1 MPRRHAET
9 QLGDKLGP
17 RLVELVTAAVV
28 SARRALAPHEAHV
41 RAMGMQRV
49 IDRAGLEI
57 AEHHRDLIHQLLAA
71 DDDLPDW
78 LADYLG
84 RTASGH
90 HQWQAVSGVLGLT
103 GITGGL
109 GTIMSNYLAPAVQHL
124 VSASPQ
130 LQLDQNAA
138 ATAVAR
144 GIIGYGLGEGYAR
157 EAGFSHEQ
165 FGYLV
170 GLAHSHPDLQ
180 TLIEM
185 HNRGLLPQDGM
196 ISHLIQSGIQ
206 PAVAGD
212 MMALNR
218 QLISPADAALAVLR
232 GTLTH
237 AAGAKIAGQNGIAS
251 YDFDTLVANTGEPL
265 GLMQL
270 LEAYRRG
277 LINKQRLEKGIVQ
290 SRVRNEWLDVA
301 EGLRYSPVNTSDAID
316 AWQRGHLTQAQA
328 TTIATQNGVEPSQ
341 VPVLLANAGN
351 PLPLEQLLE
360 LWRRGELTEA
370 QVDKGIVQGRTRTD
384 WTTAAKKLRYQRLS
398 TADAID
404 AWTRGHFTTAQATR
418 AAEENGITPSDVPT
432 LLANAGNPLALEQ
445 LLEAHRRGII
455 NAERMREGIR
465 AGRTRNDWI
474 DTAVALSFSPM
485 STADAVTA
493 SVQNNLTKEAAR
505 KIAVENGLREQ
516 DFDPLWATAGA
527 PLARTELQ
535 QLFNRGLITAAQ
547 FAQGLRESRLKNKY
561 VQTAMQLHVR
571 LPEPRQ
577 VTEALADGVINAATA
592 AKLLA
597 QDGYS
602 KETTDMLI
610 RLGTIRSTGPYRQL
624 MSSQVAKLYA
634 DRIIDHATAVAHLV
648 KLHYQPQTA
657 ALILTLADH
666 ERDQRIRDSALR
678 TLQAHF
684 VARRT
689 SVTDATADL
698 LALGYPHDTV
708 KLYIEAWKMD
718 RLAVVRQL
726 TPAQVLKAVKLG
738 LLVPK
743 AQLSQAQWEEQ
754 NHEAGHAR
762 LVELGYSGD
771 DAELLLAGA

>member
-17 RLVELVTAAVV
+17 RLVELVTQGVIAT
-28 SARRALAPHEAHV
+28 RRALAPHEAHV
-41 RAMGMQRV
+41 HAMGLQRV
-49 IDRAGLEI
+49 IDRAGLEV
-57 AEHHRDLIHQLLAA
+57 ADHHRELIQQILAA
-71 DDDLPDW
+71 DDDLPEW

-90 HQWQAVSGVLGLT
+90 HQWQAITGVLGLT
-103 GITGGL
+103 GITGGI
-109 GTIMSNYLAPAVQHL
+109 GTIMTNYLAPAVHAI
-124 VSASPQ
+124 VGASPQ
-130 LQLDQNAA
+130 MFMDQNAA
-138 ATAVAR
+138 AIATAHGVLGRNEGAR
-144 GIIGYGLGEGYAR
+144 FAAQ
-157 EAGFSHEQ
+157 AGFPGDQ
-165 FGYLV
+165 FDYLV
-170 GLAHSHPDLQ
+170 EMAHSRPDLGS
-180 TLIEM
+180 LIKL

-196 ISHLIQSGIQ
+196 QANLILSGFT
-206 PAVAGD
+206 PGMTGAL
-212 MMALNR
+212 MALNR
-218 QLISPADAALAVLR
+218 DILSPADAALAVLR

-237 AAGAKIAGQNGIAS
+237 AAGAHIAQQNGITAA
-251 YDFDTLVANTGEPL
+251 DFDTLIANTGEPL

-277 LINKQRLEKGIVQ
+277 IISKPRLEKGIVQ

-301 EGLRYSPVNTSDAID
+301 EALRYSPVATADAID

-328 TTIATQNGVEPSQ
+328 TTIAEQNGVTPAQ

-351 PLPLEQLLE
+351 PLALEQLLL
-360 LWRRGELTEA
+360 LWRRGQISEA
-370 QVDKGIVQGRTRTD
+370 EVDRGIVQGRTRTD
-384 WTTAAKKLRYQRLS
+384 WITAAKKLRYERLS

-404 AWTRGHFTTAQATR
+404 AWTRGHLTTAQATK
-418 AAEENGITPSDVPT
+418 AATDNGVEPSDVPT

-445 LLEAHRRGII
+445 LLEAHRRGLIDT
-455 NAERMREGIR
+455 ARMREGIR

-474 DTAVALSFSPM
+474 DTAVGLSFSPM
-485 STADAVTA
+485 TTAAAVEA
-493 SVQNNLTKEAAR
+493 AVQGQLSIPAAR
-505 KIAVENGLREQ
+505 KIANENGLRTQ
-516 DFDPLWATAGA
+516 DFDPLYNTAGS

-535 QLFNRGLITAAQ
+535 QLFNRGLITRAVYE
-547 FAQGLRESRLKNKY
+547 QGLRESRLKNKY

-577 VTEALADGVINAATA
+577 VTMALADGVISPAQA

-597 QDGYS
+597 EDGYS

-624 MSSQVAKLYA
+624 MSSQVAKLYT
-634 DRIIDHATAVAHLV
+634 DRIIDRPTATAHLV
-648 KLHYQPQTA
+648 KLHYQPETA

-684 VARRT
+684 VAHRT
-689 SVTDATADL
+689 TVTEATADL
-698 LALGYPHDTV
+698 LALGYPTATV
-708 KLYIEAWKMD
+708 ALYIEAWKLD
-718 RLAVVRQL
+718 RLAVIRQL
-726 TPAQVLKAVKLG
+726 TPAQILKAVKLG
-738 LLVPK
+738 LLVAK
-743 AQLSQAQWEEQ
+743 GQLTQAQWEEQ

-762 LVELGYSGD
+762 LVGLGYSGD
-771 DAELLLAGA
+771 DAELLLNGA